1 MPAAR
6 GFFIQFG
13 NRIFLELL
21 GRFES
26 IVIISIDQQRNIK
39 WVIGHQKQLA
49 LIGLTQSQG
58 GGWQVRNWKQMMLTS
73 YITSCFMLLLNLMK
87 RGQSARPLLSRTKE
101 VAWRWLFA
109 CWSRSQLSGTWL
121 IVGSIWGRIR
131 VGPHFDNPPHCAAS
145 RFGSNISLMALT
157 TNLNRGSQSFWIT
170 SFQPERAVYHIV
182 SLHQLL

>member
-1 MPAAR
+1 MVPVNCHYLNRPAAQHQVGHR
-6 GFFIQFG
+6 APETIGF
-13 NRIFLELL
+13 NRFNTEPGWWLASKKLETDDAHFLHYL
-21 GRFES
+21 
-26 IVIISIDQQRNIK
+26 
-39 WVIGHQKQLA
+39 
-49 LIGLTQSQG
+49 
-58 GGWQVRNWKQMMLTS
+58 
-73 YITSCFMLLLNLMK
+73 MLLLINFMK
-87 RGQSARPLLSRTKE
+87 RGQSARPLLSKTRE

-157 TNLNRGSQSFWIT
+157 TNLNRGSQSLWIT

-182 SLHQLL
+182 LLHQLL